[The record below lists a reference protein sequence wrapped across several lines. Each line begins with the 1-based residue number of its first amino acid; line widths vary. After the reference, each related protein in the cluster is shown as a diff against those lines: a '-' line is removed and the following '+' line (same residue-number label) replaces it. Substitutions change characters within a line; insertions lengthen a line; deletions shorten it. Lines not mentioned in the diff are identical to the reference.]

1 MSRVTVSVPDVA
13 LPAKLGVRTA
23 HLVGICG
30 SGMKALA
37 ELLSGQ
43 GWKISG
49 SDLHLTGETPQAL
62 ANRGLRLH
70 QGHQGAFLPDDAELL
85 VYSPAISPQ
94 NPERLAAAERG
105 LPQRSYTQMLG
116 DLMSGRTGLSIAG
129 THGKSTTTAMT
140 GCILTDAGYD
150 PSVIVGAEVRG
161 RNANGWGGLG
171 EHFVAE
177 SCEFQ
182 RGFLDLNPR
191 YAAILGIETD
201 HFDCFRN
208 LDETVAAFAEFAEKL
223 PSHGGLVIRDEAASI
238 RAARAA
244 TVPFETF
251 SLEPTSDWWATDLRP
266 TREGTQFRIFRHG
279 EYFTDA
285 ALRVPGEHNVL
296 NALAAAAIC
305 SMAGASASEI
315 RQGLNAFCGIKRRLE
330 PVGTWR
336 GVSLVDDY
344 AHHPTAVRASLETVR
359 RQYPGRR
366 IWCVFQPH
374 QVSRTQALM
383 SDFATSFQAADE
395 VLIVPVF
402 AAREKVRQ
410 EPVETARELA
420 SRIET
425 SGVSARFCSALD
437 QSISTLEDG
446 LRPGDVLVTMGAG
459 DIGQVH
465 HAFTQRLQRHY
476 PPR

>member
-1 MSRVTVSVPDVA
+1 MSRTVECLPDVA
-13 LPAKLGVRTA
+13 LPAMLGVRTA
-23 HLVGICG
+23 HLVGVCG

-62 ANRGLRLH
+62 AKRGLRLH
-70 QGHQGAFLPDDAELL
+70 QGHQREFLPHDAELL
-85 VYSPAISPQ
+85 VYSPAIGPH
-94 NPERLAAAERG
+94 NPERVAAAERG
-105 LPQRSYTQMLG
+105 LPQLSYTQMLG
-116 DLMSGRTGLSIAG
+116 ELMRSRTGLSIAG

-140 GCILTDAGYD
+140 GCILTDAHYD

-161 RNANGWGGLG
+161 RNSNGWGGLG
-171 EHFVAE
+171 EFFVAE

-191 YAAILGIETD
+191 FAAILGVETD
-201 HFDCFRN
+201 HFDCFSD
-208 LDETVAAFAEFAEKL
+208 LDETVAAFAAFATKL
-223 PSHGGLVIRDEAASI
+223 PADGGLIVRDEAASI
-238 RAARAA
+238 RAARSS

-251 SLEPTSDWWATDLRP
+251 SLEPSSDWWATDLRYNH
-266 TREGTQFRIFRHG
+266 EGTRFHIFRRG
-279 EYFTDA
+279 EHFAEIT
-285 ALRVPGEHNVL
+285 LRIPGEHNVL
-296 NALAAAAIC
+296 NALAAAALC
-305 SMAGASASEI
+305 SMAGATPAEI
-315 RQGLNAFCGIKRRLE
+315 REGLNAFSGIKRRLE
-330 PVGTWR
+330 TIGTWR
-336 GVSLVDDY
+336 GITIIDDY
-344 AHHPTAVRASLETVR
+344 AHHPTAVRASLETIR
-359 RQYPGRR
+359 RQFPERR

-383 SDFATSFQAADE
+383 ADFATSFQAADA

-402 AAREKVRQ
+402 AARETVRQ
-410 EPVETARELA
+410 EPAETARELA
-420 SRIET
+420 ARIDAN
-425 SGVSARFCSALD
+425 GVPARFCSALD
-437 QSISTLEDG
+437 QSISTLDDD

-465 HAFTQRLQRHY
+465 YAFTQRLQRHY